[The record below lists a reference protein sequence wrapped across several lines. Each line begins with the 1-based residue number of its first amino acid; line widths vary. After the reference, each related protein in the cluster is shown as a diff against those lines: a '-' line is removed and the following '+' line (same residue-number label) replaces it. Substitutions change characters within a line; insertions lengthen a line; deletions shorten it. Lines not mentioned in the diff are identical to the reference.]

1 MQQISPYDR
10 IKRMANPNFQ
20 VFNPPETHKPNGY
33 SHAVEVRAGKIIYIS
48 GQVALDVSGN
58 IVGQGDYRAQIQ
70 QVFRNLKAAL
80 EAAGASFQN
89 VVKLNYYIVD
99 TVEASEFFAYREVR
113 DQYVDTANPPA
124 ATVVVIRRLFRP
136 EFLIEIE
143 AVAAV

>member
-1 MQQISPYDR
+1 MPTIRASNPAQI
-10 IKRMANPNFQ
+10 
-20 VFNPPETHKPNGY
+20 HKPNGY
-33 SHAVEVRAGKIIYIS
+33 SHVVEITSGKMIYIS

-58 IVGQGDYRAQIQ
+58 IVGQGDYRAQLE

-80 EAAGASFQN
+80 DSAGASFHN

-113 DQYVDTANPPA
+113 DQYVDTRNPPA
-124 ATVVVIRRLFRP
+124 ATVIVIRRLFRP

-143 AVAAV
+143 AVAVV

>member
-1 MQQISPYDR
+1 M
-10 IKRMANPNFQ
+10 
-20 VFNPPETHKPNGY
+20 V
-33 SHAVEVRAGKIIYIS
+33 YIS

-58 IVGQGDYRAQIQ
+58 IIGQGDYRAQIQ

-80 EAAGASFQN
+80 ESAGASFQN

-113 DQYVDTANPPA
+113 DQYVDTATPPA
-124 ATVVVIRRLFRP
+124 ATVIVIRRLFRP

-143 AVAAV
+143 AVAFV

>member
-1 MQQISPYDR
+1 M
-10 IKRMANPNFQ
+10 PNIR
-20 VFNPPETHKPNGY
+20 VSNPPQVHKPNGY
-33 SHAVEVRAGKIIYIS
+33 SHIVEITSGTMIYIS

-80 EAAGASFQN
+80 DSAGASFHN

-124 ATVVVIRRLFRP
+124 ATVIVIRRLFRP

-143 AVAAV
+143 AVAVV

>member
-1 MQQISPYDR
+1 
-10 IKRMANPNFQ
+10 MANQNFQ
-20 VFNPPETHKPNGY
+20 VFNPPEAHKPNGY
-33 SHAVEVRAGKIIYIS
+33 SHAVEITAGKMIYIS

-99 TVEASEFFAYREVR
+99 TVAASEFFAYREVR

>member
-1 MQQISPYDR
+1 MPD
-10 IKRMANPNFQ
+10 ANFH
-20 VFNPPETHKPNGY
+20 VFNPPEIHKPNGY
-33 SHAVEVRAGKIIYIS
+33 SHVVEITAGKMIYIS

-58 IVGQGDYRAQIQ
+58 IVGQGDYRVQIH
-70 QVFRNLKAAL
+70 QVFRNLKSAL
-80 EAAGASFQN
+80 ESAGASFQN

-124 ATVVVIRRLFRP
+124 ATVIVIRRLFRP

>member
-1 MQQISPYDR
+1 MPN
-10 IKRMANPNFQ
+10 ANFHAS
-20 VFNPPETHKPNGY
+20 NPPEIHKPNGY
-33 SHAVEVRAGKIIYIS
+33 SHVVEITAGKMIYIS

-70 QVFRNLKAAL
+70 QVFRNLKSAL
-80 EAAGASFQN
+80 EAAGARFEN

-124 ATVVVIRRLFRP
+124 ATVIVIRRLFRP

-143 AVAAV
+143 AIAAV

>member
-1 MQQISPYDR
+1 
-10 IKRMANPNFQ
+10 
-20 VFNPPETHKPNGY
+20 
-33 SHAVEVRAGKIIYIS
+33 VEITAGKMIYIS
-48 GQVALDVSGN
+48 GQVALDVAGN
-58 IVGQGDYRAQIQ
+58 IVGQDDYRAQIQ

-80 EAAGASFQN
+80 ESAGASFHH

-99 TVEASEFFAYREVR
+99 TVGADEFFAYREVR

-124 ATVVVIRRLFRP
+124 ATVIVIRRLFRP

>member
-1 MQQISPYDR
+1 MPS
-10 IKRMANPNFQ
+10 NLNFE
-20 VFNPPETHKPNGY
+20 VSNPPTIHKPNGY
-33 SHAVEVRAGKIIYIS
+33 SHVVKFTSGKMVYIS

-58 IVGQGDYRAQIQ
+58 IIGQGDYRAQIQ

-80 EAAGASFQN
+80 ESAGASFHN

-113 DQYVDTANPPA
+113 DQYVDTATPPA
-124 ATVVVIRRLFRP
+124 ATVIVIRRLFRP

-143 AVAAV
+143 AVAFV